1 MKELNE
7 IVTTKLAAMID
18 DGSIEKMIE
27 ERLESLMQDTI
38 KSAMGSYSGFGKSL
52 TKTIGDS
59 IGISLNQISFP
70 EYNHFVAQLVQEKY
84 SQALDQHAAP
94 LLEQLLKDE
103 LSPVPAELN
112 AQEML
117 DEIKNCWRES
127 ALNERAD
134 EIELE
139 WDMYSND
146 TIFLIAKHPEY
157 EFYNINVTF
166 YSHAKSNGNFHVGY
180 ITEGEHRISGSIKG
194 ATRAMGLASYFYK
207 LYCRR
212 TKISGLKDVFGDN
225 INVTD
230 Y

>member
-7 IVTTKLAAMID
+7 IVTTKLTAMIN

-52 TKTIGDS
+52 TKSIEDS
-59 IGISLNQISFP
+59 IGISLHKVSFP

-84 SQALDQHAAP
+84 GQALDQHAAP
-94 LLEQLLKDE
+94 LLEELLKDA

-112 AQEML
+112 AQKML
-117 DEIKNCWRES
+117 DEVKSCWEDDAR
-127 ALNERAD
+127 NEGHD
-134 EIELE
+134 VIEIEWSEQNASIYMTL
-139 WDMYSND
+139 
-146 TIFLIAKHPEY
+146 KHPEY
-157 EFYNINVTF
+157 EADTLHISFYNHGETEGQYHI
-166 YSHAKSNGNFHVGY
+166 GY
-180 ITEGEHRISGSIKG
+180 INEGKQRISGSIKG
-194 ATRAMGLASYFYK
+194 ATQAMGLASYFYK

-212 TKISGLKDVFGDN
+212 TKISGLKDVFGMDIDVN
-225 INVTD
+225 D